1 MCGKKWARLLG
12 GGLVVGCALT
22 GRLDAQIDYRN
33 LDDDRPVRTEDAYPV
48 ERYAFEFILPYHF
61 ESETDGARLHV
72 SVPELTYGL
81 LPNTQVGVKAP
92 IVHAREAGVGKTGLS
107 GIRLF
112 ALYNL
117 NTEAALLPGLSLRGD
132 LSLPAGSMG
141 GDATRFTVKAIATR
155 SWGSIR
161 AHVNGAW
168 SFGSDGAP
176 AIAEGADRWSA
187 SFALDRAF
195 IRRSLLLIGEVAAS
209 EEVAG
214 APTEV
219 NAALGVRWQWTPSL
233 VLDAG
238 VQRRLRSDVGP
249 NIGLT
254 GGLSH
259 AFAFSGL
266 MPGAD

>member
-1 MCGKKWARLLG
+1 MTRNQCLRLFGSSL
-12 GGLVVGCALT
+12 LAVCSFT

-61 ESETDGARLHV
+61 ESEADGGELHI

-81 LPNTQVGVKAP
+81 LPNTQIGVKVP
-92 IVHAREAGVGKTGLS
+92 LVHAREAGVGETGLS
-107 GIRLF
+107 GVRLF

-117 NTEAALLPGLSLRGD
+117 NTEGALLPALSVRGD
-132 LSLPAGSMG
+132 LSLPVGSMG
-141 GDATRFTVKAIATR
+141 GDATRLTLKAIATR
-155 SWGSIR
+155 SWGSVR

-168 SFGSDGAP
+168 SVGSDGDLAV
-176 AIAEGADRWSA
+176 AEGGDPWSA

-209 EEVAG
+209 EATAG

-238 VQRRLRSDVGP
+238 IQRRLRSGVGP
-249 NIGLT
+249 DIGLT
-254 GGLSH
+254 AGLSH

-266 MPGAD
+266 MPGAN